1 MLSKLDEKR
10 SRDGGNLL
18 SSGNV
23 VFFYLDSG
31 FDCPIATHLPPDPDH
46 LNPPFCA
53 ADSDVQ
59 VF

>member
-18 SSGNV
+18 SPG
-23 VFFYLDSG
+23 DSD

-46 LNPPFCA
+46 LNPPFCT